1 MKLALAL
8 LLVTVATGASA
19 APKLDMTDFFTGRT
33 HAENVLKV
41 ALKRPEPLIVDSVG
55 KKEGET
61 FVLIDRVR
69 EGDKP
74 VRLRKWV
81 MKPAGPNRYTGTL
94 SDATSPVDV
103 RVNGNRVEIQYV
115 MKGGLR
121 VRQEMELQADGRT
134 LSNRVLVKKF
144 GLKFASV
151 EGKIRKLD

>member
-8 LLVTVATGASA
+8 LLVTAATVASA

-41 ALKRPEPLIVDSVG
+41 AMKRPEKLIVDSVG
-55 KKEGET
+55 RKEGDS

-69 EGDKP
+69 ESDKP
-74 VRLRKWV
+74 MRTRKWV
-81 MKPAGPNRYTGTL
+81 MKPAGPNRYSGTL
-94 SDATSPVDV
+94 SDATGPVEV
-103 RVNGNRVEIQYV
+103 RVNGNRATIQYV
-115 MKGGLR
+115 MKGGLK

-134 LSNRVLVKKF
+134 LSNRVQVRKF

>member
-1 MKLALAL
+1 
-8 LLVTVATGASA
+8 
-19 APKLDMTDFFTGRT
+19 MTDFFSGRT

-41 ALKRPEPLIVDSVG
+41 AMKRSEKLIVDSVG
-55 KKEGET
+55 RKEGDS

-74 VRLRKWV
+74 VRTRKWV

-94 SDATSPVDV
+94 SDATGPVDV
-103 RVNGNRVEIQYV
+103 RVNGNRATIQYV

-121 VRQEMELQADGRT
+121 VRQEMELHADGRT
-134 LSNRVLVKKF
+134 LSNRVQVRKF

-151 EGKIRKLD
+151 EGKIRKVD

>member
-1 MKLALAL
+1 MRFTLALATL
-8 LLVTVATGASA
+8 ALPSATVA
-19 APKLDMTDFFTGRT
+19 APKLDMTDFFSGRT
-33 HAENVLKV
+33 HAENVLKI
-41 ALKRPEPLIVDSVG
+41 AMKRPEKLIVDSVG

-74 VRLRKWV
+74 VRTRKWV

-94 SDATSPVDV
+94 SDATSPVEV
-103 RVNGNRVEIQYV
+103 RVNGNRATIQYV
-115 MKGGLR
+115 MKGGLK

-134 LSNRVLVKKF
+134 LTNRVQVRKF

-151 EGKIRKLD
+151 EGKIRKVD